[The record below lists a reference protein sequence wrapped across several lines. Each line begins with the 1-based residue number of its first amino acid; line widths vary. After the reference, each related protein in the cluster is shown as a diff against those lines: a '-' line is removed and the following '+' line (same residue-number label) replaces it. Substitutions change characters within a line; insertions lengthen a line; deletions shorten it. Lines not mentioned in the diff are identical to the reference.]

1 MQKCRISR
9 PGGFRLGDLVD
20 AVKEGF
26 DGVDGDVRK
35 KVKWVAIESCREDV
49 KF

>member
-1 MQKCRISR
+1 
-9 PGGFRLGDLVD
+9 LGDLVD

-35 KVKWVAIESCREDV
+35 KVKWVAIESCREDELEADGEDV